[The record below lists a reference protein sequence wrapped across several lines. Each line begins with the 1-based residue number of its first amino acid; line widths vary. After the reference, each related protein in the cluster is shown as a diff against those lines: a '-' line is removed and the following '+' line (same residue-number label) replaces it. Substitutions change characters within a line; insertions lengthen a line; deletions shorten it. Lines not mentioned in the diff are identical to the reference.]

1 MSRLAASIQTRWVR
15 PDSPDDYL
23 APIRVRV
30 RGVAHSGTTCSTSS
44 KLLRFLRRISAII
57 AWSRMA
63 GIGDFRLAIGDLQL
77 AIVDFPAV
85 AG

>member
-1 MSRLAASIQTRWVR
+1 
-15 PDSPDDYL
+15 
-23 APIRVRV
+23 
-30 RGVAHSGTTCSTSS
+30 
-44 KLLRFLRRISAII
+44 LRRISAII
-57 AWSRMA
+57 AWPRMA

>member
-1 MSRLAASIQTRWVR
+1 
-15 PDSPDDYL
+15 
-23 APIRVRV
+23 
-30 RGVAHSGTTCSTSS
+30 
-44 KLLRFLRRISAII
+44 
-57 AWSRMA
+57 MA